1 MAKYINLNTA
11 TDKELEAY
19 LLDDWDI
26 ESLSFIAKFH
36 YDEVK
41 KIGIIDNVYSSN
53 GKRIL
58 KYPIIKDR
66 PVRFKTSKKLTTSWC
81 HFKCIIAPKKIRD
94 ATYNPF
100 ALSVVTSTLSSIK
113 KPNFISNSYDI
124 NNGIKNTTPVTKQ
137 NDYSLVKD
145 IPIDDKDRTDI
156 GVVRWRLNLRNLRF
170 IAQFKSIGDE
180 YEISDIRRSD
190 FSKLIMHDMEQL
202 PPFKATIGKN
212 IHNGYYE
219 FTWKI
224 SHCNLDTNDYQF
236 TVDEN
241 FPIVAVSPI
250 EIVKKLHN
258 NIMREDPDSALRT
271 VRSIDTL
278 KTQLADSGK
287 EIFIYE
293 LLQNANDYPQKIK
306 DVKQPVDVEF
316 HITDKYLIFMHTG
329 AVFTEKNI
337 AAICNIND
345 KDKTDNT
352 DTIGYKGI
360 GFKTVFVDNNYVY
373 LSTGRFHLRFDWEYS
388 KNRVS
393 TPWQLLPIWT
403 DISEVD
409 PQVLD
414 VFKKAKF
421 PVQFA
426 LRPTNP
432 LTLRQ
437 SDQNFVKLFKEVF
450 ANERVILF
458 IPYINSVKVFF
469 HDSFNENIIREKCN
483 DKWVVNTYKAPI
495 EEEIRKKINTEIDN
509 QKENGTLKIPTKYYN
524 FRETSVSFACAKK
537 GVDLCPIEDAILYC
551 YLPAKKASWG
561 FKFLMNTDMIPNG
574 PRNDIEI
581 DDVNLNI
588 EIAYIAG
595 KKFFEWILE
604 LCREQKYKTDTI
616 YQLIPDFEECKNGVG
631 KNYKE
636 LIDQF
641 EKGFEDRLLNE
652 EFIPIGGGKFK
663 KLSDIILDETGFSS
677 KGAIKDSDFIRIV
690 SADKFLPMGLLRT
703 NKDFNVF
710 LKRYLIKF
718 GFSSNI
724 WNKAN
729 LVQAITSKDMI
740 AWLKI
745 QDNNNAFLKFLLDK
759 KWLADVSTSAIYV
772 CADGN
777 LHSASTIYN
786 DKNIFDKI
794 SYLKCFESLIPHLT
808 TQTVEYFKEDE
819 EWNEQTKGLFTAL
832 KSKSFV
838 MGVLLNAENKGNT
851 IKELKVKSNSQSFYS
866 FLAKYVN
873 LVKDDEQ
880 KTKDEYT
887 INILKELPFFGFIHT
902 NDEDHDVAIDTFNN
916 FVMEYSSEA
925 KSFVERTW
933 VDNNWIT
940 FVSRDYNKEV
950 IDYLKSFFGVK
961 PYSDSLVAC
970 HFIRPHIETKSV
982 VRNGYY
988 VGDEQIHVKSPFCD
1002 QIVTNIQDKKAS
1014 IDFFSFCFAC
1024 KTVFEKSDLYDFPLL
1039 VKDRDDDEVYLHR
1052 TEQLR
1057 YFDVPEFS
1065 IYSNKEWIEK
1075 GWMYKLDN
1083 SYLDIVD
1090 CNDKEQSE
1098 AVHAFYHDI
1107 CGVEYLTDRIFCFL
1121 ISHLYFKEILKITT
1135 IPPFDESQKE
1145 NIDYVNEYEQLRTK
1159 AINAN
1164 VDFIRFVDD
1173 NIDIFKDKETNA
1185 LPSKFETIVINDGHK
1200 NIPLNKN
1207 TYFTNA
1213 DLQNIIKMTWFPPTL
1228 VVNIA
1233 NDKYGSSLLLSAL
1246 GVKDYT
1252 FSGFYEE
1259 FICTHSKTIGNYIN
1273 DFEKNKDFHKFLIE
1287 HITSI
1292 APEKLT
1298 LLSQFPIFV
1307 IGDDSQESGTTDST
1321 LKIPAVVKASL
1332 SGNKILSSTVTELF
1346 EKKLVKASDLD
1357 IIHPDYQPDEKFDS
1371 YWSKFNNVRFESS
1384 HFVKWL
1390 LSNKQT
1396 FSTTVSK
1403 SNENIEFWRWAKT
1416 NIADD
1421 ERLGELNFLPV
1432 IVLPLPSEPSNTD
1445 TANTTQDTF
1454 KALTNTIY
1462 ASNHYMVNEDIE
1474 SFVKLNDPNALF
1486 VSDIYLTDQ
1495 ETPETIAAWIGFWKK
1510 VGVKNDYL
1518 SIIIKTIIPKL
1529 PSIKNEKLPDLFAQY
1544 EVELR
1549 KQDTNLPST
1558 LSSMLVK
1565 TADGI
1570 YRKLSSTVY
1579 INTNTTEPF
1588 SYIAIPNSIS
1598 FVGKEQN
1605 VSALMLQIAT
1615 AANATVVNTLLD
1627 WRKAKLK
1634 RYAELQTTKEKID
1647 QSLSN
1652 TSIVVT
1658 EEEKA
1663 TVKSFDSIHFALL
1676 KDLASIKANKND
1688 SITDLETSI
1697 SSLKLYSN
1705 AGVLTLPKALTVGSV
1720 YNPLCDY
1727 QLCGITEGITY
1738 ISDKYADI
1746 ENINSLI
1753 DGTLRVRS
1761 GFGEKEIPLLEK
1773 YPKFARYFWGTFL
1786 AKNIAGYS
1794 NAQKTILGYFRDRKF
1809 STVACI
1815 PTEKSVMK
1823 PEDLYFGND
1832 VDEFVDRLPNYKEKI
1847 PSVADIVFEEN
1858 GQKVSLFSLLP
1869 FKSDKLTLQDCF
1881 NALVCYNDQ
1890 KRRPKLLSWI
1900 VSQFNKQDA
1909 KHIAIRDDYR
1919 NNPNAKWI
1927 SGDNDTKRIE
1937 ELYALDEPNGK
1948 LSFYFGSHSKVF
1960 NTNYFPKGEEYLK
1973 ACECLGIGVIH
1984 DNTADMETVHVKS
1997 IEPDMTEDS
2006 LKQYLQMAVLIL
2018 AGIESAPDW
2027 EPAYNA
2033 YFEEISKM
2041 KFVCCESIILRYK
2054 NDNSI
2059 STDSKRFYHQSGT
2072 DTFMYVDSYKDPRL
2086 FTDFVGELMLCLKIK
2101 ADKDIILNL
2110 LYDKK
2115 SALAEIEKRNQLKSD
2130 EKFMQ
2135 FMEVYDRGISS
2146 RFKGRKADET
2156 PIESKIEHK
2165 KIEVTDQAS
2174 EVPVEEKE
2182 TPLDENINISHEQSS
2197 ETVLTKEKS
2206 QKEKVSANEKAT
2218 DGKQQETGSKQKE
2231 TEPSQPNEQTT
2242 KSKPSYERL
2251 DPNKY
2256 KRREMKVGTQNPQT
2270 MGINRIIGDDEKHQ
2284 LSEILGRA
2292 MEVDTIMN
2300 ENYIVRLRFY
2310 NEVVKKYGGAK
2321 MDIKEFVLN
2330 KHRELE
2336 SIGNKFIHRC
2346 SARGGT
2352 LYISP
2357 EIWNLLAQDECV
2369 VCMYYGKYA
2378 DDFIFI
2384 ESQKELMQMIDQDA
2398 IVIQVTG
2405 NDKKDIVNKVYDDD
2419 VLSVLKTNGNIYTLI
2434 RTIKEDNSQ
2443 LVYTSPD
2450 DIPINSYS
2458 DEDVDPDMF

>member
-1 MAKYINLNTA
+1 MAKYIDLNTA
-11 TDKELEAY
+11 TDEELVEY
-19 LLDDWDI
+19 LLDYWHIDK
-26 ESLSFIAKFH
+26 LSFVSEFN
-36 YDEVK
+36 YDDVRQIGTIENIYSYNGR
-41 KIGIIDNVYSSN
+41 KIT
-53 GKRIL
+53 
-58 KYPIIKDR
+58 KYPIVKFR
-66 PVRFKTSKKLTTSWC
+66 PEFKVNKKLTSPWC
-81 HFKCIIAPKKIRD
+81 KFDCALATKEERD
-94 ATYNPF
+94 NLNNPF
-100 ALSVVTSTLSSIK
+100 ALSISGLKPIRKPEFLYSSKEK
-113 KPNFISNSYDI
+113 KTQTEHSHGRPSIFNYSNIPD
-124 NNGIKNTTPVTKQ
+124 
-137 NDYSLVKD
+137 L
-145 IPIDDKDRTDI
+145 PIDDKDKSEMGI
-156 GVVRWRLNLRNLRF
+156 VRWRLNLRNQRF
-170 IAQFKSIGDE
+170 IAQFKASNNE
-180 YEISDIRRSD
+180 YEISDVRRSD
-190 FSKLIMHDMEQL
+190 FSKLIMHNNEQI
-202 PPFKATIGKN
+202 PSFRAKINKK
-212 IHNGYYE
+212 IRDGYYE
-219 FTWKI
+219 FTWKLL
-224 SHCNLDTNDYQF
+224 HCDLEINEYVF
-236 TVDEN
+236 TVDES
-241 FPIVAVSPI
+241 FPVVGVSPK
-250 EIVKKLHN
+250 EIVDKLHK
-258 NIMREDPDSALRT
+258 NIMGEGAPSAQRT

-278 KTQLADSGK
+278 KTQLIASGK

-293 LLQNANDYPQKIK
+293 LLQNANDYPQII
-306 DVKQPVDVEF
+306 DSIKQPVDVEF

-329 AVFTEKNI
+329 AVFSERNI
-337 AAICNIND
+337 AAICDIND

-409 PQVLD
+409 DEVLEI
-414 VFKKAKF
+414 FKKTYIRF

-426 LRPTNP
+426 LRPTNET
-432 LTLRQ
+432 TLRQ
-437 SDQNFVKLFKEVF
+437 SEQNFVRLFKDVF

-469 HDSFNENIIREKCN
+469 HDDVNKDIVKEKNN
-483 DKWVVNTYKAPI
+483 DQWVVNTYKDKI
-495 EEEIRKKINTEIDN
+495 KEETRKAINKEIDD

-524 FRETSVSFACAKK
+524 FKETSVSFACARN
-537 GVDLCPIEDAILYC
+537 GVELCPVEDALLYC

-561 FKFLMNTDMIPNG
+561 LKFLMNTDMIPTG
-574 PRNDIEI
+574 PRDDIAM
-581 DDVNLNI
+581 DLDVNK
-588 EIAYIAG
+588 EIAKIAG
-595 KKFFEWILE
+595 EKFFEWILE
-604 LCREQKYKTDTI
+604 LCREQKYKIDTI
-616 YQLIPDFEECKNGVG
+616 YQLIPNFDDCKNGVG
-631 KNYKE
+631 KNYKD
-636 LIDQF
+636 LIEQF

-652 EFIPIGGGKFK
+652 EFIPIGGGMFK
-663 KLSDIILDETGFSS
+663 KISDIILDETGFSS
-677 KGAIKDSDFIRIV
+677 KGAIKDSDFIRIA
-690 SADKFLPMGLLRT
+690 SADKFLPMGLLRS

-724 WNKAN
+724 WSKAN
-729 LVQAITSKDMI
+729 LVQAITLKDMVD
-740 AWLKI
+740 WLKI
-745 QDNNNAFLKFLLDK
+745 QENNNAFLKFLLDK
-759 KWLADVSTSAIYV
+759 KWLADVSTSAIFV

-777 LHSASTIYN
+777 LHPASTIYN
-786 DKNIFDKI
+786 DQNIFDKI
-794 SYLKCFESLIPHLT
+794 NYLKCFESLIPHLT
-808 TQTVEYFKEDE
+808 TQTVEYFKDDE
-819 EWNEQTKGLFTAL
+819 EWKEQTKGLFTAL

-838 MGVLLNAENKGNT
+838 TGVLLNAENKENT
-851 IKELKVKSNSQSFYS
+851 IKELKVKSNSLSFYS

-880 KTKDEYT
+880 KTKDEST
-887 INILKELPFFGFIHT
+887 INILKELPFFGFIHSNGDD
-902 NDEDHDVAIDTFNN
+902 NDVVIDTFNK
-916 FVMEYSSEA
+916 FILLYSPEA
-925 KSFVERTW
+925 KAFVERIW
-933 VDNNWIT
+933 VNNSWIT
-940 FVSRDYNKEV
+940 FVSKDYNKEV
-950 IDYLKSFFGVK
+950 IDYLKNFFGVK
-961 PYSDSLVAC
+961 SYSDSLVVC
-970 HFIRPHIETKSV
+970 HFIRPYISTKSV
-982 VRNGYY
+982 VRNGYL
-988 VGDEQIHVKSPFCD
+988 VDEKSHVKSPFCD
-1002 QIVTNIQDKKAS
+1002 QIIANIQNKEAS

-1024 KTVFEKSDLYDFPLL
+1024 KTVFEKRDLYEYPLL
-1039 VKDRDDDEVYLHR
+1039 VKDRDDEEIYLHR
-1052 TEQLR
+1052 TEQRR

-1083 SYLDIVD
+1083 CYLDIVD
-1090 CNDKEQSE
+1090 CNDKEQFE
-1098 AVHAFYHDI
+1098 AVHAFYQDI
-1107 CGVEYLTDRIFCFL
+1107 CGVVCLTARSFCFL
-1121 ISHLYFKEILKITT
+1121 ISSVYFKEILKITT

-1145 NIDYVNEYEQLRTK
+1145 DIEYINEYEQLRTK

-1185 LPSKFETIVINDGHK
+1185 LPLKFESIVINDGLK

-1207 TYFTNA
+1207 TYFTNTE
-1213 DLQNIIKMTWFPPTL
+1213 LQNIIKMNWFPPTL

-1233 NDKYGSSLLLSAL
+1233 NDKYGSSSLLTAL

-1252 FSGFYEE
+1252 FSDFYEE
-1259 FICTHSKTIGNYIN
+1259 FICTCAKTISSYIN
-1273 DFEKNKDFHKFLIE
+1273 DFERNKDFHKFMME
-1287 HITSI
+1287 HVTSI
-1292 APEKLT
+1292 TPEKLT
-1298 LLSQFPIFV
+1298 LLSQFPIYV
-1307 IGDDSQESGTTDST
+1307 IGDDSQESGTTGST
-1321 LKIPAVVKASL
+1321 LNIPAVVKASM
-1332 SGNKILSSTVTELF
+1332 SGHKILSSTVTELF

-1357 IIHPDYQPDEKFDS
+1357 IIHPDYRPDENFDS
-1371 YWSKFNNVRFESS
+1371 YWSKFDNVRFESS
-1384 HFVKWL
+1384 HFVEWL
-1390 LSNKQT
+1390 FSHKQT
-1396 FSTTVSK
+1396 FSTTI
-1403 SNENIEFWRWAKT
+1403 SNTDENIEFWRWAKA
-1416 NIADD
+1416 NIADN

-1432 IVLPLPSEPSNTD
+1432 IVLPLPSESSNTD

-1462 ASNHYMVNEDIE
+1462 ASNHYMANEDIE
-1474 SFVKLNDPNALF
+1474 SFVKLNDKNALF
-1486 VSDIYLTDQ
+1486 VSDKYLTNQ
-1495 ETPETIAAWIGFWKK
+1495 ESPESITAWMEFWKK

-1529 PSIKNEKLPDLFAQY
+1529 SSIKNEKLPDLFAQY
-1544 EVELR
+1544 ETELR
-1549 KQDTNLPST
+1549 KQYTNLPST

-1579 INTNTTEPF
+1579 INTNTSEPF

-1598 FVGKEQN
+1598 FVGKEHN
-1605 VSALMLQIAT
+1605 VSTLMLQIAT
-1615 AANATVVNTLLD
+1615 AANATVVNTPLD

-1634 RYAELQTTKEKID
+1634 RYSELQTIKEKVD
-1647 QSLSN
+1647 NSLSN
-1652 TSIVVT
+1652 ANIVVT
-1658 EEEKA
+1658 DEEKDS
-1663 TVKSFDSIHFALL
+1663 VISFDPIHFALL

-1746 ENINSLI
+1746 DNINSLI

-1773 YPKFARYFWGTFL
+1773 YPKFARYFWETFL

-1794 NAQKTILGYFRDRKF
+1794 NAQKTILGYFRDRMF

-1815 PTEKSVMK
+1815 PTEKSVKK
-1823 PEDLYFGND
+1823 PEELYYGND

-1847 PSVADIVFEEN
+1847 PAVADIVFEEN

-1881 NALVCYNDQ
+1881 DALVCYNDQ

-1900 VSQFNKQDA
+1900 VAQFNKEDS
-1909 KHIAIRDDYR
+1909 KHIAIRGAYR
-1919 NNPNAKWI
+1919 DNSEAKWI
-1927 SGDNDTKRIE
+1927 SGDNETKRID

-1948 LSFYFGSHSKVF
+1948 LSFYFGSHPKVF

-1973 ACECLGIGVIH
+1973 ACECLAIRVIH

-1997 IEPDMTEDS
+1997 NTPDMSEES

-2018 AGIESAPDW
+2018 AGIESAPNW

-2033 YFEEISKM
+2033 YLEEISKM

-2059 STDSKRFYHQSGT
+2059 STDTKRFYHQSGT
-2072 DTFMYVDSYKDPRL
+2072 DTFMYVDNYKDPRL

-2101 ADKDIILNL
+2101 ADKDIVLNL

-2135 FMEVYDRGISS
+2135 FMEAYDSGISS
-2146 RFKGRKADET
+2146 RLKGKKADET
-2156 PIESKIEHK
+2156 PIEVKTERKS
-2165 KIEVTDQAS
+2165 IEVKDQVS
-2174 EVPVEEKE
+2174 E
-2182 TPLDENINISHEQSS
+2182 TPIENEYAPHDENTNNSHEQPS
-2197 ETVLTKEKS
+2197 ETESTNEKS
-2206 QKEKVSANEKAT
+2206 QKENVSANEKASTESQLDT
-2218 DGKQQETGSKQKE
+2218 DAKTETTSKSNQQS
-2231 TEPSQPNEQTT
+2231 T

-2256 KRREMKVGTQNPQT
+2256 KRREMKVGTQNPKT
-2270 MGINRIIGDDEKHQ
+2270 MGINRIISDEEKRQ

-2321 MDIKEFVLN
+2321 MDIQEFVQN
-2330 KHRELE
+2330 KHSVLE
-2336 SIGNKFIHRC
+2336 SGSKFIHRC

-2357 EIWNLLAQDECV
+2357 SIWNLLAKDECV

-2384 ESQKELMQMIDQDA
+2384 ESQEELMQMIDQDA

-2405 NDKKDIVNKVYDDD
+2405 NDKKNIVNKVYEDDI
-2419 VLSVLKTNGNIYTLI
+2419 LSELNTNGNVYTLI
-2434 RTIKEDNSQ
+2434 RTVKEDNSQ

>member
-1 MAKYINLNTA
+1 MHNNEQIPSFRAIIN
-11 TDKELEAY
+11 
-19 LLDDWDI
+19 
-26 ESLSFIAKFH
+26 
-36 YDEVK
+36 
-41 KIGIIDNVYSSN
+41 
-53 GKRIL
+53 
-58 KYPIIKDR
+58 
-66 PVRFKTSKKLTTSWC
+66 
-81 HFKCIIAPKKIRD
+81 KKIRD
-94 ATYNPF
+94 
-100 ALSVVTSTLSSIK
+100 
-113 KPNFISNSYDI
+113 
-124 NNGIKNTTPVTKQ
+124 
-137 NDYSLVKD
+137 
-145 IPIDDKDRTDI
+145 
-156 GVVRWRLNLRNLRF
+156 
-170 IAQFKSIGDE
+170 
-180 YEISDIRRSD
+180 
-190 FSKLIMHDMEQL
+190 
-202 PPFKATIGKN
+202 
-212 IHNGYYE
+212 GYYE
-219 FTWKI
+219 FTWKLL
-224 SHCNLDTNDYQF
+224 HCDLEINEYVF
-236 TVDEN
+236 TVDES
-241 FPIVAVSPI
+241 FPVVGVSPK
-250 EIVKKLHN
+250 EIVDKLHK
-258 NIMREDPDSALRT
+258 NIMGEGAPSAQRT

-278 KTQLADSGK
+278 KTQLTASGK

-293 LLQNANDYPQKIK
+293 LLQNANDYPQKING
-306 DVKQPVDVEF
+306 VKQPVDVEF

-329 AVFTEKNI
+329 AVFSERNI
-337 AAICNIND
+337 AAICDIND

-409 PQVLD
+409 DEVLEI
-414 VFKKAKF
+414 FKKTYKRF

-426 LRPTNP
+426 LRPTNET
-432 LTLRQ
+432 TLRQ
-437 SDQNFVKLFKEVF
+437 SEQNFVRLFKDVF

-469 HDSFNENIIREKCN
+469 HDDVNKDIVKEKNN
-483 DKWVVNTYKAPI
+483 DQWVVNTYKDKI
-495 EEEIRKKINTEIDN
+495 KEETRKAINKEIDD

-524 FRETSVSFACAKK
+524 FKETSVSFACARN
-537 GVDLCPIEDAILYC
+537 GVELCPVEDALLYC

-561 FKFLMNTDMIPNG
+561 LKFLMNTDMIPTG
-574 PRNDIEI
+574 PRDDIAM
-581 DDVNLNI
+581 DLDVNK
-588 EIAYIAG
+588 EIAKIAG
-595 KKFFEWILE
+595 EKFFEWILE
-604 LCREQKYKTDTI
+604 LCRQQKYKIDTI
-616 YQLIPDFEECKNGVG
+616 YQLIPNFDDCKNGVG
-631 KNYKE
+631 NNYKG
-636 LIDQF
+636 LIEQF

-652 EFIPIGGGKFK
+652 EFIPIGGGMFK
-663 KLSDIILDETGFSS
+663 KISDIILDETGFSS
-677 KGAIKDSDFIRIV
+677 KGAIKDSDFIRIA
-690 SADKFLPMGLLRT
+690 SADKFLPMGLLRS

-724 WNKAN
+724 WSKAN
-729 LVQAITSKDMI
+729 LVQAITLKDMVD
-740 AWLKI
+740 WLKI
-745 QDNNNAFLKFLLDK
+745 QENNNAFLKFLLDK
-759 KWLADVSTSAIYV
+759 KWLADVSTSAIFV

-777 LHSASTIYN
+777 LHPASTIYN
-786 DKNIFDKI
+786 DQNIFDKI
-794 SYLKCFESLIPHLT
+794 NYLKCFESLIPHLT
-808 TQTVEYFKEDE
+808 TQTVEYFKDDE
-819 EWNEQTKGLFTAL
+819 EWKEQTKGLFTAL

-838 MGVLLNAENKGNT
+838 TGVLLNAENKENT
-851 IKELKVKSNSQSFYS
+851 IKELKVKSNSLSFYS

-880 KTKDEYT
+880 KTKDDST
-887 INILKELPFFGFIHT
+887 INILKELPFFGFIHSNGDD
-902 NDEDHDVAIDTFNN
+902 NDVVIDTFNK
-916 FVMEYSSEA
+916 FILLYSPEA
-925 KSFVERTW
+925 KAFVERIW
-933 VDNNWIT
+933 VNNSWIT
-940 FVSRDYNKEV
+940 FVSKDYNKEV
-950 IDYLKSFFGVK
+950 IDYLKNFFGVK
-961 PYSDSLVAC
+961 SYSDSLVVC
-970 HFIRPHIETKSV
+970 HFIRPYISTKSV
-982 VRNGYY
+982 VRNGYL
-988 VGDEQIHVKSPFCD
+988 VDEKSHVKSPFCD
-1002 QIVTNIQDKKAS
+1002 QIIANIQNKEAS

-1024 KTVFEKSDLYDFPLL
+1024 KTVFEKRDLYEYPLL
-1039 VKDRDDDEVYLHR
+1039 VKDRDDEEIYLHR
-1052 TEQLR
+1052 TEQRR

-1083 SYLDIVD
+1083 CYFDIVD
-1090 CNDKEQSE
+1090 CNDKEQFE
-1098 AVHAFYHDI
+1098 AVHAFYQDI
-1107 CGVEYLTDRIFCFL
+1107 CGVVCLTARSFCFL
-1121 ISHLYFKEILKITT
+1121 ISSVYFKEILKITT
-1135 IPPFDESQKE
+1135 IPTFDESQKE
-1145 NIDYVNEYEQLRTK
+1145 DIEYINEYEQLRTK

-1185 LPSKFETIVINDGHK
+1185 LPLKFESIVINDGLK

-1207 TYFTNA
+1207 TYFTNTE
-1213 DLQNIIKMTWFPPTL
+1213 LQNIIKMNWFPPTL

-1233 NDKYGSSLLLSAL
+1233 NDKYGSSSLLTAL

-1252 FSGFYEE
+1252 FSDFYEE
-1259 FICTHSKTIGNYIN
+1259 FICTCAKTISSYIN
-1273 DFEKNKDFHKFLIE
+1273 DFERNKDFHKFMME
-1287 HITSI
+1287 HVTSI
-1292 APEKLT
+1292 TPEKLT
-1298 LLSQFPIFV
+1298 LLSQFPIYV
-1307 IGDDSQESGTTDST
+1307 IGDDSQESGTTGST
-1321 LKIPAVVKASL
+1321 LNIPAVVKASM
-1332 SGNKILSSTVTELF
+1332 SGHKILSSTVTELF
-1346 EKKLVKASDLD
+1346 KKKLVKASDLD
-1357 IIHPDYQPDEKFDS
+1357 IIHPDYRPDENFDS
-1371 YWSKFNNVRFESS
+1371 YWSKFDNVRFESS
-1384 HFVKWL
+1384 HFVEWL
-1390 LSNKQT
+1390 FSHKQT
-1396 FSTTVSK
+1396 FSTTISK
-1403 SNENIEFWRWAKT
+1403 TDENIEFWRWAKA
-1416 NIADD
+1416 NIADN

-1432 IVLPLPSEPSNTD
+1432 IVLPLPSESSNTD

-1462 ASNHYMVNEDIE
+1462 ASNHYMANEDIE
-1474 SFVKLNDPNALF
+1474 SFVKLNDKNALF
-1486 VSDIYLTDQ
+1486 VSDKYLTNQ
-1495 ETPETIAAWIGFWKK
+1495 ESPESITAWMEFWKK

-1518 SIIIKTIIPKL
+1518 SIIIKTIIPNL
-1529 PSIKNEKLPDLFAQY
+1529 SSIKNEKLPDLFAQY
-1544 EVELR
+1544 ETELR
-1549 KQDTNLPST
+1549 KQYTNLPST

-1579 INTNTTEPF
+1579 INTNTSEPF

-1598 FVGKEQN
+1598 FVGKEHN
-1605 VSALMLQIAT
+1605 VSALMLQIAA
-1615 AANATVVNTLLD
+1615 AANATVVNTPLD

-1634 RYAELQTTKEKID
+1634 RYSELQTIKEKVD
-1647 QSLSN
+1647 NSLSN
-1652 TSIVVT
+1652 ANIVVT
-1658 EEEKA
+1658 DEEKDS
-1663 TVKSFDSIHFALL
+1663 VISFDSIHFALL

-1738 ISDKYADI
+1738 ISDKYSDI
-1746 ENINSLI
+1746 DNINSLI

-1773 YPKFARYFWGTFL
+1773 YPKFARYFWETFL
-1786 AKNIAGYS
+1786 ANNIAGYS
-1794 NAQKTILGYFRDRKF
+1794 NAQKTILGYFRDRMF

-1815 PTEKSVMK
+1815 PTEKSVKK
-1823 PEDLYFGND
+1823 PEELYYGND

-1847 PSVADIVFEEN
+1847 PAVADIVFEEN

-1881 NALVCYNDQ
+1881 DALVCYNDQ

-1900 VSQFNKQDA
+1900 VAQFNKEDS
-1909 KHIAIRDDYR
+1909 KHIAIRGAYR
-1919 NNPNAKWI
+1919 DNSEAKWI
-1927 SGDNDTKRIE
+1927 SGDNETKRID

-1948 LSFYFGSHSKVF
+1948 LSFYFGSHPKVF
-1960 NTNYFPKGEEYLK
+1960 NTNYFPKGEDYLK
-1973 ACECLGIGVIH
+1973 ACECLAIRVIH

-1997 IEPDMTEDS
+1997 NTPDMSEES

-2018 AGIESAPDW
+2018 AGIESAPSW

-2033 YFEEISKM
+2033 YLEEISKM

-2059 STDSKRFYHQSGT
+2059 STDTKRFYHQSGT
-2072 DTFMYVDSYKDPRL
+2072 DTFMYVDNYKDPRL

-2101 ADKDIILNL
+2101 ADKDIVLNL

-2135 FMEVYDRGISS
+2135 FMEAYDSGISS
-2146 RFKGRKADET
+2146 RLKGKKADET
-2156 PIESKIEHK
+2156 PIEVKTERKS
-2165 KIEVTDQAS
+2165 IEVKDQVS
-2174 EVPVEEKE
+2174 E
-2182 TPLDENINISHEQSS
+2182 TPIENEYAPHDENTNNSHEQPS
-2197 ETVLTKEKS
+2197 ETESTNEKS
-2206 QKEKVSANEKAT
+2206 QKENVSANENASTECQLDT
-2218 DGKQQETGSKQKE
+2218 DAKTETTSKSNQQS
-2231 TEPSQPNEQTT
+2231 T

-2256 KRREMKVGTQNPQT
+2256 KRREMKVGTQNPKT
-2270 MGINRIIGDDEKHQ
+2270 MGINRIISDEEKRQ

-2321 MDIKEFVLN
+2321 MDIQEFVQN
-2330 KHRELE
+2330 KHSVLE
-2336 SIGNKFIHRC
+2336 SGSKFIHRC

-2357 EIWNLLAQDECV
+2357 SIWNLLAKDECV

-2384 ESQKELMQMIDQDA
+2384 ESQEELMQMIDQDA

-2405 NDKKDIVNKVYDDD
+2405 NDKKNIVNKVYEDDI
-2419 VLSVLKTNGNIYTLI
+2419 LSELNTNGNVYTLI
-2434 RTIKEDNSQ
+2434 RTVKEDNSQ

>member
-1 MAKYINLNTA
+1 MARHIDLEVA
-11 TDKELEAY
+11 TNKEREAF
-19 LLDDWDI
+19 LLDYWHID
-26 ESLSFIAKFH
+26 SLSFVAEYH

-41 KIGIIDNVYSSN
+41 QMGIIDNVYSKN
-53 GKRIL
+53 GKRVL
-58 KYPIIKDR
+58 KYPIINNR
-66 PVRFKTSKKLTTSWC
+66 PVRFKFPQKFSSSWC
-81 HFKCIIAPKKIRD
+81 SFNCVIAPKKIRE
-94 ATYNPF
+94 ATHNPF
-100 ALSVVTSTLSSIK
+100 ALSVVALSPIN
-113 KPNFISNSYDI
+113 KPDFIELNAE
-124 NNGIKNTTPVTKQ
+124 NNNRHTKNQTRVPKT
-137 NDYSLVKD
+137 NDYSNEVDLPINNKD
-145 IPIDDKDRTDI
+145 KTELGTI
-156 GVVRWRLNLRNLRF
+156 RWRLNLRNLRF
-170 IAQFKSIGDE
+170 IAQFKACGDE
-180 YEISDIRRSD
+180 YEISDVRRSD
-190 FSKLIMHDMEQL
+190 FSKLIMHNMEQL
-202 PPFKATIGKN
+202 PPFKATIGKK
-212 IHNGYYE
+212 IRDGYYE

-224 SHCNLDTNDYQF
+224 LHCDLATNEYLF

-241 FPIVAVSPI
+241 FPIVGVSPI
-250 EIVKKLHN
+250 EIVEKLHE
-258 NIMREDPDSALRT
+258 NIMGEGAPSAQRT

-278 KTQLADSGK
+278 KTQLIASGK

-293 LLQNANDYPQKIK
+293 LLQNANDYPQII
-306 DVKQPVDVEF
+306 DSIKQPVDVEF

-329 AVFTEKNI
+329 AVFSERNI
-337 AAICNIND
+337 AAICDIND

-409 PQVLD
+409 DEVLEI
-414 VFKKAKF
+414 FKKTYKRF

-426 LRPTNP
+426 LRPTNET
-432 LTLRQ
+432 TLRQ
-437 SDQNFVKLFKEVF
+437 SEQNFVRLFKDVF

-469 HDSFNENIIREKCN
+469 HDDVNKDIVKEKNN
-483 DKWVVNTYKAPI
+483 DQWVVNTYKDKI
-495 EEEIRKKINTEIDN
+495 KEETRKAINKEIDD

-524 FRETSVSFACAKK
+524 FKETSVSFACARN
-537 GVDLCPIEDAILYC
+537 GVELCPVEDALLYC

-561 FKFLMNTDMIPNG
+561 LKFLMNTDMIPTG
-574 PRNDIEI
+574 PRDDIAM
-581 DDVNLNI
+581 DLDVNK
-588 EIAYIAG
+588 EIAKIAG
-595 KKFFEWILE
+595 EKFFEWILE
-604 LCREQKYKTDTI
+604 LCREQKYKIDTI
-616 YQLIPDFEECKNGVG
+616 YQLIPNFDDCKNGVG
-631 KNYKE
+631 KNYKD
-636 LIDQF
+636 LIEQF

-652 EFIPIGGGKFK
+652 EFIPIGGGMFK
-663 KLSDIILDETGFSS
+663 KISDIILDETGFSS
-677 KGAIKDSDFIRIV
+677 KGAIKDSDYIRIA
-690 SADKFLPMGLLRT
+690 SADKFLPIGLLRS

-724 WNKAN
+724 WSKAN
-729 LVQAITSKDMI
+729 LVQAITLKDMVD
-740 AWLKI
+740 WLKI
-745 QDNNNAFLKFLLDK
+745 QENNNAFLKFLLDK
-759 KWLADVSTSAIYV
+759 KWLADVSTSAIFV

-777 LHSASTIYN
+777 LHPASTIYN

-794 SYLKCFESLIPHLT
+794 NYLKCFESLIPHLT
-808 TQTVEYFKEDE
+808 TQTVEYFKDDE

-838 MGVLLNAENKGNT
+838 TGVLLNAENKENT
-851 IKELKVKSNSQSFYS
+851 IKELKVKSNSLSFYS

-880 KTKDEYT
+880 KTKDEST
-887 INILKELPFFGFIHT
+887 INILKELPFFGFIHSNGDD
-902 NDEDHDVAIDTFNN
+902 NDVVIDTFNK
-916 FVMEYSSEA
+916 FILLYSPEA
-925 KSFVERTW
+925 KAFVERIW
-933 VDNNWIT
+933 VNNSWIT
-940 FVSRDYNKEV
+940 FVSKDYNKEV
-950 IDYLKSFFGVK
+950 IDYLKNFFGVK
-961 PYSDSLVAC
+961 SYSDSLVVC
-970 HFIRPHIETKSV
+970 HFIRPYISTKSV
-982 VRNGYY
+982 VRNGYL
-988 VGDEQIHVKSPFCD
+988 VDEQSHVKSPFCD
-1002 QIVTNIQDKKAS
+1002 LIIANIQNKEAS

-1024 KTVFEKSDLYDFPLL
+1024 KTVFEKRDLYEYPLL
-1039 VKDRDDDEVYLHR
+1039 VKDRDDEEIYLHR
-1052 TEQLR
+1052 TEQRR

-1083 SYLDIVD
+1083 CYLDIVD
-1090 CNDKEQSE
+1090 CNDKEQFE
-1098 AVHAFYHDI
+1098 AVHAFYQDI
-1107 CGVEYLTDRIFCFL
+1107 CGVVCLTARSFCFL
-1121 ISHLYFKEILKITT
+1121 ISSVYFKEILKITT
-1135 IPPFDESQKE
+1135 IPSFDESQKE
-1145 NIDYVNEYEQLRTK
+1145 DIEYINEYEQLRTK

-1185 LPSKFETIVINDGHK
+1185 LPLKFESIVINDGLK

-1207 TYFTNA
+1207 TYFTNTE
-1213 DLQNIIKMTWFPPTL
+1213 LHNIIKMTWFPPTL

-1233 NDKYGSSLLLSAL
+1233 NDKYGSSSLLTAL

-1252 FSGFYEE
+1252 FSDFYEE
-1259 FICTHSKTIGNYIN
+1259 FICTCAKTISSYIN
-1273 DFEKNKDFHKFLIE
+1273 DFERNKDFHKFMME
-1287 HITSI
+1287 HVTSI
-1292 APEKLT
+1292 TPEKLT
-1298 LLSQFPIFV
+1298 LLSQFPIYV
-1307 IGDDSQESGTTDST
+1307 IGDDSQESGTTGST
-1321 LKIPAVVKASL
+1321 LNIPAVVKASL
-1332 SGNKILSSTVTELF
+1332 SGHKILSSTVTELF

-1357 IIHPDYQPDEKFDS
+1357 IIHPDYRPDENFDS
-1371 YWSKFNNVRFESS
+1371 YWSKFDNVRFESS
-1384 HFVKWL
+1384 HFVEWL
-1390 LSNKQT
+1390 FSHKQT

-1403 SNENIEFWRWAKT
+1403 TNENIEFWRWAKA
-1416 NIADD
+1416 NIADN

-1432 IVLPLPSEPSNTD
+1432 IVLPLPSESSNTN

-1462 ASNHYMVNEDIE
+1462 ASNHYMANEDIE
-1474 SFVKLNDPNALF
+1474 SFVKLNDKNALF
-1486 VSDIYLTDQ
+1486 VSDKYLINQ
-1495 ETPETIAAWIGFWKK
+1495 ETPESITAWMDFWKK

-1518 SIIIKTIIPKL
+1518 SIITNTIIRNL
-1529 PSIKNEKLPDLFAQY
+1529 SSIKNENLPILFAQY
-1544 EVELR
+1544 EAELR
-1549 KQDTNLPST
+1549 KQYTNLPST

-1570 YRKLSSTVY
+1570 YRKMSSTVY
-1579 INTNTTEPF
+1579 INTNTSEPF
-1588 SYIAIPNSIS
+1588 PYIAIPNSIS
-1598 FVGKEQN
+1598 FVGKEHN

-1615 AANATVVNTLLD
+1615 AANATVVNTPLD

-1634 RYAELQTTKEKID
+1634 RYSELQTIKEKID
-1647 QSLSN
+1647 NSLSN
-1652 TSIVVT
+1652 ANIVVT
-1658 EEEKA
+1658 DEEKNS
-1663 TVKSFDSIHFALL
+1663 VISFDSIHFALL

-1746 ENINSLI
+1746 DNINSLI

-1773 YPKFARYFWGTFL
+1773 YPKFARYFWETFL

-1794 NAQKTILGYFRDRKF
+1794 NAQKTILGYFRDRMF

-1815 PTEKSVMK
+1815 PTEKSVKK
-1823 PEDLYFGND
+1823 PEELYYGND

-1847 PSVADIVFEEN
+1847 PAVADIVFEEN

-1881 NALVCYNDQ
+1881 DALVCYNDQ

-1900 VSQFNKQDA
+1900 VAQFNKEDS
-1909 KHIAIRDDYR
+1909 KHIAIRGAYR
-1919 NNPNAKWI
+1919 DNSEAKWI
-1927 SGDNDTKRIE
+1927 SGDNETKRID

-1948 LSFYFGSHSKVF
+1948 LSFYFGSHPKVF

-1973 ACECLGIGVIH
+1973 ACECLAIRVIH

-1997 IEPDMTEDS
+1997 NTPDMTEES

-2018 AGIESAPDW
+2018 AGIESAPNW

-2033 YFEEISKM
+2033 YLEEISKM

-2059 STDSKRFYHQSGT
+2059 STDTKRFYHQSGT
-2072 DTFMYVDSYKDPRL
+2072 DTFMYVDNYKDPRL

-2101 ADKDIILNL
+2101 ADKDIVLNL

-2135 FMEVYDRGISS
+2135 FMEAYDSGISS
-2146 RFKGRKADET
+2146 RLKGKKADET
-2156 PIESKIEHK
+2156 PIEVKTEHK
-2165 KIEVTDQAS
+2165 SIEVKDQVS
-2174 EVPVEEKE
+2174 ETHIENEYAPH
-2182 TPLDENINISHEQSS
+2182 DENTNNSHEQPS
-2197 ETVLTKEKS
+2197 ETESTNEES
-2206 QKEKVSANEKAT
+2206 QKENVSANEKASTESQQDT
-2218 DGKQQETGSKQKE
+2218 DAKTETTLKSNQQS
-2231 TEPSQPNEQTT
+2231 T

-2256 KRREMKVGTQNPQT
+2256 KRREMKVGTQNPKT
-2270 MGINRIIGDDEKHQ
+2270 MGINRIISDEEKRQ

-2321 MDIKEFVLN
+2321 MDIQEFVQN
-2330 KHRELE
+2330 KHSVLE
-2336 SIGNKFIHRC
+2336 SGSKFIHRC

-2357 EIWNLLAQDECV
+2357 SIWNLLAKDGCV

-2384 ESQKELMQMIDQDA
+2384 ESQEELMQMIDQDA

-2405 NDKKDIVNKVYDDD
+2405 NDKKNIVNKVYEDDI
-2419 VLSVLKTNGNIYTLI
+2419 LSELNTNGNVYTLI

>member
-1 MAKYINLNTA
+1 MCNMAKNINLSTA
-11 TDKELEAY
+11 TDKEREAY
-19 LLDDWDI
+19 LLDYWHI
-26 ESLSFIAKFH
+26 ESLTFVAEFH

-41 KIGIIDNVYSSN
+41 QIGIIDNVYSSN
-53 GKRIL
+53 GKRIF

-66 PVRFKTSKKLTTSWC
+66 PVRFKTSKKLTSSWC
-81 HFKCIIAPKKIRD
+81 SFNCVIAPEKIRE

-100 ALSVVTSTLSSIK
+100 ALSIVALLPIR
-113 KPNFISNSYDI
+113 KPNFILTSTDVNANKPRAI
-124 NNGIKNTTPVTKQ
+124 TTIT
-137 NDYSLVKD
+137 NRDDYSLVND
-145 IPIDDKDRTDI
+145 LPIDDKDRTDI
-156 GVVRWRLNLRNLRF
+156 GIVRWRLNLRNLRF

-190 FSKLIMHDMEQL
+190 FSKLIMHNMEQL
-202 PPFKATIGKN
+202 APFSAKLKKSVR
-212 IHNGYYE
+212 NGYYE
-219 FTWKI
+219 FTWKLVN
-224 SHCNLDTNDYQF
+224 CDFEKNEYQF
-236 TVDEN
+236 TVNED
-241 FPIVAVSPI
+241 FPIVEVTPLAVV
-250 EIVKKLHN
+250 EKLHR
-258 NIMREDPDSALRT
+258 NIMGEGAPSAQRT

-278 KTQLADSGK
+278 KTQLTASGK

-293 LLQNANDYPQKIK
+293 LLQNANDYPQKINE
-306 DVKQPVDVEF
+306 VKQPVDVEF

-329 AVFTEKNI
+329 AVFSERNI
-337 AAICNIND
+337 AAICDIND

-409 PQVLD
+409 NDVLD
-414 VFKKAKF
+414 IFKKTYRTF

-426 LRPTNP
+426 LRPTNGT
-432 LTLRQ
+432 TLRQ
-437 SDQNFVKLFKEVF
+437 SDQNFVKLFKDVF

-469 HDSFNENIIREKCN
+469 HDDTNQDIVRKKRN
-483 DKWVVNTYKAPI
+483 DQWVVNTYKDPI
-495 EEEIRKKINTEIDN
+495 KEETRKAINKEIDD

-524 FRETSVSFACAKK
+524 FKETSVSFACARN
-537 GVDLCPIEDAILYC
+537 GVELCPVEDALLYC

-561 FKFLMNTDMIPNG
+561 LKFLMNTDMIPTG
-574 PRNDIEI
+574 PRDDIAM
-581 DDVNLNI
+581 DLDVNR
-588 EIAYIAG
+588 EIAKIAG
-595 KKFFEWILE
+595 KKFFEWIRE
-604 LCREQKYKTDTI
+604 LCSEQKYKIDTI
-616 YQLIPDFEECKNGVG
+616 YQLIPNFDDCKNGVG
-631 KNYKE
+631 KNYKD
-636 LIDQF
+636 LIEQF

-652 EFIPIGGGKFK
+652 EFIPIGGGMFK
-663 KLSDIILDETGFSS
+663 KISEIILDETGFSS
-677 KGAIKDSDFIRIV
+677 KGAIKDSDFIRIA
-690 SADKFLPMGLLRT
+690 SADKFLPMGLLRS

-729 LVQAITSKDMI
+729 LVQAITLEDMVD
-740 AWLKI
+740 WLKI
-745 QDNNNAFLKFLLDK
+745 QENNNAFLKFLLDK

-777 LHSASTIYN
+777 LHPASTIYN

-794 SYLKCFESLIPHLT
+794 NYLKCFESLVPHLT
-808 TQTVEYFKEDE
+808 TQTVEYFKDNE

-838 MGVLLNAENKGNT
+838 TGVLLNAVNKDNT
-851 IKELKVKSNSQSFYS
+851 IKELKVKSNSLSFYS

-880 KTKDEYT
+880 QTKDEST

-902 NDEDHDVAIDTFNN
+902 NDDDHDVAIDSFNK
-916 FVMEYSSEA
+916 FVMVYSSEA
-925 KSFVERTW
+925 KSFIERTW
-933 VDNNWIT
+933 VDNSWII
-940 FVSRDYNKEV
+940 FVSEDYNKEV
-950 IDYLKSFFGVK
+950 IDYLKKFFGVK
-961 PYSDSLVAC
+961 SYSDSLVVC
-970 HFIRPHIETKSV
+970 HFIRPYIATKKV
-982 VRNGYY
+982 LRNGYY
-988 VGDEQIHVKSPFCD
+988 VDEQSHVKSPFCD
-1002 QIVTNIQDKKAS
+1002 QIVTNIQEKEAS
-1014 IDFFSFCFAC
+1014 IDFFTFCFAC
-1024 KTVFEKSDLYDFPLL
+1024 KTVFEKRDLYDYPLL

-1052 TEQLR
+1052 TEQRR

-1065 IYSNKEWIEK
+1065 VYSKKEWIEK

-1083 SYLDIVD
+1083 CYLDIVD
-1090 CNDKEQSE
+1090 CNDKEQFE
-1098 AVHAFYHDI
+1098 AVHAFYQDI
-1107 CGVEYLTDRIFCFL
+1107 CGVVCLTAKSFCFL
-1121 ISHLYFKEILKITT
+1121 ISSVYFKEILKITT
-1135 IPPFDESQKE
+1135 IPSFDESQKE
-1145 NIDYVNEYEQLRTK
+1145 NIEYVNEYKQLRTK
-1159 AINAN
+1159 AIHAN

-1185 LPSKFETIVINDGHK
+1185 LPSKFESIVINDGHK
-1200 NIPLNKN
+1200 NISLNKS
-1207 TYFTNA
+1207 TYFNNA
-1213 DLQNIIKMTWFPPTL
+1213 DLQNIIKRTWFPPTL

-1233 NDKYGSSLLLSAL
+1233 NDKYGSSPLLSAL
-1246 GVKDYT
+1246 GVKEYT

-1259 FICTHSKTIGNYIN
+1259 FICTHPKTIGSHIN
-1273 DFEKNKDFHKFLIE
+1273 DFEKNKDFHKFMIE
-1287 HITSI
+1287 HVTSI

-1298 LLSQFPIFV
+1298 LLSQFPIYV
-1307 IGDDSQESGTTDST
+1307 IGDDSQESGTTGST
-1321 LKIPAVVKASL
+1321 LNIPAVVKASL
-1332 SGNKILSSTVTELF
+1332 SGHKILSSTVTELF
-1346 EKKLVKASDLD
+1346 EKKLVKASELN
-1357 IIHPDYQPDEKFDS
+1357 IIHPDYRPDENFDS
-1371 YWSKFNNVRFESS
+1371 YWSKFDNVRFESS
-1384 HFVKWL
+1384 HFVEWL
-1390 LSNKQT
+1390 FSHKQS
-1396 FSTTVSK
+1396 FSTTISK
-1403 SNENIEFWRWAKT
+1403 TDENIEFWRWAKA
-1416 NIADD
+1416 NIADN

-1432 IVLPLPSEPSNTD
+1432 IVLPLPSEFCNTD
-1445 TANTTQDTF
+1445 AANTIQDTF

-1474 SFVKLNDPNALF
+1474 SFVKLNDTNALF
-1486 VSDIYLTDQ
+1486 VSDKYLTNQD
-1495 ETPETIAAWIGFWKK
+1495 TPESITAWMGFWKK

-1529 PSIKNEKLPDLFAQY
+1529 SSIKNEKLPVLFAQY
-1544 EVELR
+1544 EAELR
-1549 KQDTNLPST
+1549 KQYTNLPLT

-1570 YRKLSSTVY
+1570 YRKLSSMVY

-1605 VSALMLQIAT
+1605 VSTLMHQIAT
-1615 AANATVVNTLLD
+1615 AANATIVNTVLD

-1634 RYAELQTTKEKID
+1634 RYGELQAIKEKIEG
-1647 QSLSN
+1647 SLSN
-1652 TSIVVT
+1652 ANIVVT

-1663 TVKSFDSIHFALL
+1663 SVESFDSIHFALL

-1746 ENINSLI
+1746 DNINSLI

-1773 YPKFARYFWGTFL
+1773 YPKFARYFWKTFL
-1786 AKNIAGYS
+1786 AKNIAGYP
-1794 NAQKTILGYFRDRKF
+1794 NAQKTILGYFRDRMF
-1809 STVACI
+1809 SSVACI
-1815 PTEKSVMK
+1815 PTEKSVKK
-1823 PEDLYFGND
+1823 PEELYYGKD

-1847 PSVADIVFEEN
+1847 PAVANIVFEEN

-1881 NALVCYNDQ
+1881 DALVCYNDQ

-1900 VSQFNKQDA
+1900 VAQFNNEDS
-1909 KHIAIRDDYR
+1909 KHIAIRGVYR
-1919 NNPNAKWI
+1919 NNSEAKWI
-1927 SGDNDTKRIE
+1927 SGDNETKRID

-1948 LSFYFGSHSKVF
+1948 LSFYFGSHPKVF

-1973 ACECLGIGVIH
+1973 ACECLAIRVIH
-1984 DNTADMETVHVKS
+1984 DNTADMETVHIKS
-1997 IEPDMTEDS
+1997 NTPDMTEES

-2033 YFEEISKM
+2033 YLEEISRM

-2072 DTFMYVDSYKDPRL
+2072 DTFMYVDNYKDPRL
-2086 FTDFVGELMLCLKIK
+2086 FTDFVGELMLYLKIK
-2101 ADKDIILNL
+2101 VDKDIVLNL

-2130 EKFMQ
+2130 ERFMQ
-2135 FMEVYDRGISS
+2135 FMEAYDSGISS

-2156 PIESKIEHK
+2156 PIEPKIENK
-2165 KIEVTDQAS
+2165 TIELAKQDS
-2174 EVPVEEKE
+2174 EVPIENEY
-2182 TPLDENINISHEQSS
+2182 TPHDENTNNSHEQPS
-2197 ETVLTKEKS
+2197 ETESTKETS
-2206 QKEKVSANEKAT
+2206 QKENVSANEKAST
-2218 DGKQQETGSKQKE
+2218 ESQQDADRKAETASKSNQQ
-2231 TEPSQPNEQTT
+2231 ST

-2256 KRREMKVGTQNPQT
+2256 KRREMKVGTQNPKT
-2270 MGINRIIGDDEKHQ
+2270 MGINRIISDEEKRQ
-2284 LSEILGRA
+2284 LSDILGRA

-2310 NEVVKKYGGAK
+2310 NEVVKKYGDAK
-2321 MDIKEFVLN
+2321 MDIQEFVQN
-2330 KHRELE
+2330 KHSVLE
-2336 SIGNKFIHRC
+2336 SGNKFIHRC

-2357 EIWNLLAQDECV
+2357 SIWNLLAKDECI

-2384 ESQKELMQMIDQDA
+2384 ESQEELMEMIDQDA

-2405 NDKKDIVNKVYDDD
+2405 NDKKNIVNKVYEDDI
-2419 VLSVLKTNGNIYTLI
+2419 LSELNTNGNVYTLI
-2434 RTIKEDNSQ
+2434 RTVKEDNSQ

-2450 DIPINSYS
+2450 DIPIDSYS

>member
-1 MAKYINLNTA
+1 M
-11 TDKELEAY
+11 
-19 LLDDWDI
+19 
-26 ESLSFIAKFH
+26 
-36 YDEVK
+36 
-41 KIGIIDNVYSSN
+41 
-53 GKRIL
+53 
-58 KYPIIKDR
+58 
-66 PVRFKTSKKLTTSWC
+66 
-81 HFKCIIAPKKIRD
+81 
-94 ATYNPF
+94 
-100 ALSVVTSTLSSIK
+100 
-113 KPNFISNSYDI
+113 
-124 NNGIKNTTPVTKQ
+124 
-137 NDYSLVKD
+137 
-145 IPIDDKDRTDI
+145 PIDDKDKSEMGI
-156 GVVRWRLNLRNLRF
+156 VRWRLNLRNQRF
-170 IAQFKSIGDE
+170 IAQFKASNNE
-180 YEISDIRRSD
+180 YEISDVRRSD
-190 FSKLIMHDMEQL
+190 FSKLIMHNNEQI
-202 PPFKATIGKN
+202 PSFRAIINKKIRD
-212 IHNGYYE
+212 GYYE
-219 FTWKI
+219 FTWKLL
-224 SHCNLDTNDYQF
+224 HCDLEINEYVF
-236 TVDEN
+236 TVDES
-241 FPIVAVSPI
+241 FPVVGVSPK
-250 EIVKKLHN
+250 EIVDKLHK
-258 NIMREDPDSALRT
+258 NIMGEGAPSAQRT

-278 KTQLADSGK
+278 KTQLTASGK

-293 LLQNANDYPQKIK
+293 LLQNANDYPQKING
-306 DVKQPVDVEF
+306 VKQPVDVEF

-329 AVFTEKNI
+329 AVFSERNI
-337 AAICNIND
+337 AAICDIND

-409 PQVLD
+409 DEVLEI
-414 VFKKAKF
+414 FKKTYKRF

-426 LRPTNP
+426 LRPTNET
-432 LTLRQ
+432 TLRQ
-437 SDQNFVKLFKEVF
+437 SEQNFVRLFKDVF

-469 HDSFNENIIREKCN
+469 HDDVNKDIVKEKNN
-483 DKWVVNTYKAPI
+483 DQWVVNTYKDKI
-495 EEEIRKKINTEIDN
+495 KEETRKAINKEIDD

-524 FRETSVSFACAKK
+524 FKETSVSFACARN
-537 GVDLCPIEDAILYC
+537 GVELCPVEDALLYC

-561 FKFLMNTDMIPNG
+561 LKFLMNTDMIPTG
-574 PRNDIEI
+574 PRDDIAM
-581 DDVNLNI
+581 DLDVNK
-588 EIAYIAG
+588 EIAKIAG
-595 KKFFEWILE
+595 EKFFEWILE
-604 LCREQKYKTDTI
+604 LCRQQKYKIDTI
-616 YQLIPDFEECKNGVG
+616 YQLIPNFDDCKNGVG
-631 KNYKE
+631 NNYKG
-636 LIDQF
+636 LIEQF

-652 EFIPIGGGKFK
+652 EFIPIGGGMFK
-663 KLSDIILDETGFSS
+663 KISDIILDETGFSS
-677 KGAIKDSDFIRIV
+677 KGAIKDSDFIRIA
-690 SADKFLPMGLLRT
+690 SADKFLPMGLLRS

-724 WNKAN
+724 WSKAN
-729 LVQAITSKDMI
+729 LVQAITLKDMVD
-740 AWLKI
+740 WLKI
-745 QDNNNAFLKFLLDK
+745 QENNNAFLKFLLDK
-759 KWLADVSTSAIYV
+759 KWLADVSTSAIFV

-777 LHSASTIYN
+777 LHPASTIYN
-786 DKNIFDKI
+786 DQNIFDKI
-794 SYLKCFESLIPHLT
+794 NYLKCFESLIPHLT
-808 TQTVEYFKEDE
+808 TQTVEYFKDDE
-819 EWNEQTKGLFTAL
+819 EWKEQTKGLFTAL

-838 MGVLLNAENKGNT
+838 TGVLLNAENKENT
-851 IKELKVKSNSQSFYS
+851 IKELKVKSNSLSFYS

-880 KTKDEYT
+880 KTKDDST
-887 INILKELPFFGFIHT
+887 INILKELPFFGFIHSNGDD
-902 NDEDHDVAIDTFNN
+902 NDVVIDTFNK
-916 FVMEYSSEA
+916 FILLYSPEA
-925 KSFVERTW
+925 KAFVERIW
-933 VDNNWIT
+933 VNNSWIT
-940 FVSRDYNKEV
+940 FVSKDYNKEV
-950 IDYLKSFFGVK
+950 IDYLKNFFGVK
-961 PYSDSLVAC
+961 SYSDSLVVC
-970 HFIRPHIETKSV
+970 HFIRPYISTKSV
-982 VRNGYY
+982 VRNGYL
-988 VGDEQIHVKSPFCD
+988 VDEKSHVKSPFCD
-1002 QIVTNIQDKKAS
+1002 QIIANIQNKEAS

-1024 KTVFEKSDLYDFPLL
+1024 KTVFEKRDLYEYPLL
-1039 VKDRDDDEVYLHR
+1039 VKDRDDEEIYLHR
-1052 TEQLR
+1052 TEQRR

-1083 SYLDIVD
+1083 CYFDIVD
-1090 CNDKEQSE
+1090 CNDKEQFE
-1098 AVHAFYHDI
+1098 AVHAFYQDI
-1107 CGVEYLTDRIFCFL
+1107 CGVVCLTARSFCFL
-1121 ISHLYFKEILKITT
+1121 ISSVYFKEILKITT
-1135 IPPFDESQKE
+1135 IPTFDESQKE
-1145 NIDYVNEYEQLRTK
+1145 DIEYINEYEQLRTK

-1185 LPSKFETIVINDGHK
+1185 LPLKFESIVINDGLK

-1207 TYFTNA
+1207 TYFTNTE
-1213 DLQNIIKMTWFPPTL
+1213 LQNIIKMNWFPPTL

-1233 NDKYGSSLLLSAL
+1233 NDKYGSSSLLTAL

-1252 FSGFYEE
+1252 FSDFYEE
-1259 FICTHSKTIGNYIN
+1259 FICTCAKTISSYIN
-1273 DFEKNKDFHKFLIE
+1273 DFERNKDFHKFMME
-1287 HITSI
+1287 HVTSI
-1292 APEKLT
+1292 TPEKLT
-1298 LLSQFPIFV
+1298 LLSQFPIYV
-1307 IGDDSQESGTTDST
+1307 IGDDSQESGTTGST
-1321 LKIPAVVKASL
+1321 LNIPAVVKASM
-1332 SGNKILSSTVTELF
+1332 SGHKILSSTVTELF
-1346 EKKLVKASDLD
+1346 KKKLVKASDLD
-1357 IIHPDYQPDEKFDS
+1357 IIHPDYRPDENFDS
-1371 YWSKFNNVRFESS
+1371 YWSKFDNVRFESS
-1384 HFVKWL
+1384 HFVEWL
-1390 LSNKQT
+1390 FSHKQT
-1396 FSTTVSK
+1396 FSTTISK
-1403 SNENIEFWRWAKT
+1403 TDENIEFWRWAKA
-1416 NIADD
+1416 NIADN

-1432 IVLPLPSEPSNTD
+1432 IVLPLPSESSNTD

-1462 ASNHYMVNEDIE
+1462 ASNHYMANEDIE
-1474 SFVKLNDPNALF
+1474 SFVKLNDKNALF
-1486 VSDIYLTDQ
+1486 VSDKYLTNQ
-1495 ETPETIAAWIGFWKK
+1495 ESPESITAWMEFWKK

-1518 SIIIKTIIPKL
+1518 SIIIKTIIPNL
-1529 PSIKNEKLPDLFAQY
+1529 SSIKNEKLPDLFAQY
-1544 EVELR
+1544 ETELR
-1549 KQDTNLPST
+1549 KQYTNLPST

-1579 INTNTTEPF
+1579 INTNTSEPF

-1598 FVGKEQN
+1598 FVGKEHN
-1605 VSALMLQIAT
+1605 VSALMLQIAA
-1615 AANATVVNTLLD
+1615 AANATVVNTPLD

-1634 RYAELQTTKEKID
+1634 RYSELQTIKEKVD
-1647 QSLSN
+1647 NSLSN
-1652 TSIVVT
+1652 ANIVVT
-1658 EEEKA
+1658 DEEKDS
-1663 TVKSFDSIHFALL
+1663 VISFDSIHFALL

-1738 ISDKYADI
+1738 ISDKYSDI
-1746 ENINSLI
+1746 DNINSLI

-1773 YPKFARYFWGTFL
+1773 YPKFARYFWETFL
-1786 AKNIAGYS
+1786 ANNIAGYS
-1794 NAQKTILGYFRDRKF
+1794 NAQKTILGYFRDRMF

-1815 PTEKSVMK
+1815 PTEKSVKK
-1823 PEDLYFGND
+1823 PEELYYGND

-1847 PSVADIVFEEN
+1847 PAVADIVFEEN

-1881 NALVCYNDQ
+1881 DALVCYNDQ

-1900 VSQFNKQDA
+1900 VAQFNKEDS
-1909 KHIAIRDDYR
+1909 KHIAIRGAYR
-1919 NNPNAKWI
+1919 DNSEAKWI
-1927 SGDNDTKRIE
+1927 SGDNETKRID

-1948 LSFYFGSHSKVF
+1948 LSFYFGSHPKVF
-1960 NTNYFPKGEEYLK
+1960 NTNYFPKGEDYLK
-1973 ACECLGIGVIH
+1973 ACECLAIRVIH

-1997 IEPDMTEDS
+1997 NTPDMSEES

-2018 AGIESAPDW
+2018 AGIESAPSW

-2033 YFEEISKM
+2033 YLEEISKM

-2059 STDSKRFYHQSGT
+2059 STDTKRFYHQSGT
-2072 DTFMYVDSYKDPRL
+2072 DTFMYVDNYKDPRL

-2101 ADKDIILNL
+2101 ADKDIVLNL

-2135 FMEVYDRGISS
+2135 FMEAYDSGISS
-2146 RFKGRKADET
+2146 RLKGKKADET
-2156 PIESKIEHK
+2156 PIEVKTERKS
-2165 KIEVTDQAS
+2165 IEVKDQVS
-2174 EVPVEEKE
+2174 E
-2182 TPLDENINISHEQSS
+2182 TPIENEYAPHDENTNNSHEQPS
-2197 ETVLTKEKS
+2197 ETESTNEKS
-2206 QKEKVSANEKAT
+2206 QKENVSANENASTECQLDT
-2218 DGKQQETGSKQKE
+2218 DAKTETTSKSNQQS
-2231 TEPSQPNEQTT
+2231 T

-2256 KRREMKVGTQNPQT
+2256 KRREMKVGTQNPKT
-2270 MGINRIIGDDEKHQ
+2270 MGINRIISDEEKRQ

-2321 MDIKEFVLN
+2321 MDIQEFVQN
-2330 KHRELE
+2330 KHSVLE
-2336 SIGNKFIHRC
+2336 SGSKFIHRC

-2357 EIWNLLAQDECV
+2357 SIWNLLAKDECV

-2384 ESQKELMQMIDQDA
+2384 ESQEELMQMIDQDA

-2405 NDKKDIVNKVYDDD
+2405 NDKKNIVNKVYEDDI
-2419 VLSVLKTNGNIYTLI
+2419 LSELNTNGNVYTLI
-2434 RTIKEDNSQ
+2434 RTVKEDNSQ

>member
-1 MAKYINLNTA
+1 MAKYIDLEVA
-11 TDKELEAY
+11 TNEEREAY
-19 LLDDWDI
+19 LLDYWRID
-26 ESLSFIAKFH
+26 SLSFVAEFH
-36 YDEVK
+36 YDEAK
-41 KIGIIDNVYSSN
+41 QIGVIDNVYSKN
-53 GKRIL
+53 GKKIL
-58 KYPIIKDR
+58 KYPIINNR
-66 PVRFKTSKKLTTSWC
+66 PVRFKIPKKLTCSWC
-81 HFKCIIAPKKIRD
+81 SFNCVIAPEKIRD
-94 ATYNPF
+94 VTHNPF
-100 ALSVVTSTLSSIK
+100 ALSVVALSPIK
-113 KPNFISNSYDI
+113 KPDFIESNI
-124 NNGIKNTTPVTKQ
+124 ENNNTQVKIKASVPKT
-137 NDYSLVKD
+137 NDYSNEVDL
-145 IPIDDKDRTDI
+145 PINDKDKTELGI
-156 GVVRWRLNLRNLRF
+156 IRWRLNLRNLRF
-170 IAQFKSIGDE
+170 IAQFKACGNV

-190 FSKLIMHDMEQL
+190 FSKLIMHNMEQL
-202 PPFKATIGKN
+202 PPFTATISKN
-212 IHNGYYE
+212 IRDGYYE

-224 SHCNLDTNDYQF
+224 LHCNLDTNEYLF
-236 TVDEN
+236 TVDDN
-241 FPIVAVSPI
+241 FPIVGVSPI
-250 EIVKKLHN
+250 EIVEKLHG
-258 NIMREDPDSALRT
+258 NIMGEGAPSAQRT

-278 KTQLADSGK
+278 KTQLTASGK

-293 LLQNANDYPQKIK
+293 LLQNANDYPQKI
-306 DVKQPVDVEF
+306 DNVKQPVDVEF

-329 AVFTEKNI
+329 AVFSERNI
-337 AAICNIND
+337 AAICDIND

-409 PQVLD
+409 ERVLD
-414 VFKKAKF
+414 IFKKTYKRF

-426 LRPTNP
+426 LRPTNET
-432 LTLRQ
+432 TLRK
-437 SDQNFVKLFKEVF
+437 SEQNFVKLFKDVF

-469 HDSFNENIIREKCN
+469 HDDVSQDIVRKKSN
-483 DKWVVNTYKAPI
+483 DQWVVNTYKDKI
-495 EEEIRKKINTEIDN
+495 KEETRKAINKEIDD

-524 FRETSVSFACAKK
+524 FKETSVSFACARNR
-537 GVDLCPIEDAILYC
+537 VELRPVEDALLYC

-561 FKFLMNTDMIPNG
+561 LKFLMNTDMIPTG
-574 PRNDIEI
+574 PRDDIAM
-581 DDVNLNI
+581 DLDVNR
-588 EIAYIAG
+588 EIAKIAG
-595 KKFFEWILE
+595 EKFFEWILE
-604 LCREQKYKTDTI
+604 LCSEQKYKIDTI
-616 YQLIPDFEECKNGVG
+616 YQLIPNFDDCKNGVG
-631 KNYKE
+631 NNYKD
-636 LIDQF
+636 LIEQF

-652 EFIPIGGGKFK
+652 EFIPIGGGMFK
-663 KLSDIILDETGFSS
+663 KISDIILDETGFSS
-677 KGAIKDSDFIRIV
+677 KGAIKDSDFIKIV
-690 SADKFLPMGLLRT
+690 SADKYLPMGLLRS
-703 NKDFNVF
+703 NKDFNIF
-710 LKRYLIKF
+710 LKRYLTKF
-718 GFSSNI
+718 GFLSNI

-729 LVQAITSKDMI
+729 LVQAITSKDMV

-745 QDNNNAFLKFLLDK
+745 QENNNAFLKFLLDK
-759 KWLADVSTSAIYV
+759 KWLVDVSTSAIYV

-808 TQTVEYFKEDE
+808 IQTVEYFKEDE

-838 MGVLLNAENKGNT
+838 TGVLLNAENKDNT
-851 IKELKVKSNSQSFYS
+851 IKELKVKSNSLSFYS

-887 INILKELPFFGFIHT
+887 INILKDLPFFGFIHT
-902 NDEDHDVAIDTFNN
+902 NNENHDVAIETFNK
-916 FVMEYSSEA
+916 FVMVYSSEA

-933 VDNNWIT
+933 VDNSWIT
-940 FVSRDYNKEV
+940 FVSEDYNEEV
-950 IDYLKSFFGVK
+950 IDYLKNFFGVRS
-961 PYSDSLVAC
+961 YSDSLVVC
-970 HFIRPHIETKSV
+970 HFIRPYITTKSV
-982 VRNGYY
+982 VRNGYI
-988 VGDEQIHVKSPFCD
+988 VDEQSHVKSPFCD
-1002 QIVTNIQDKKAS
+1002 QIIINIQEKEAS

-1024 KTVFEKSDLYDFPLL
+1024 KTVFEKRDLYEYPLL
-1039 VKDRDDDEVYLHR
+1039 VKDRDDEEVYLHR
-1052 TEQLR
+1052 TEQRR

-1090 CNDKEQSE
+1090 CNDKEQFE
-1098 AVHAFYHDI
+1098 AVLAFYQDI
-1107 CGVEYLTDRIFCFL
+1107 CGVVYLTARSFCFL
-1121 ISHLYFKEILKITT
+1121 ISSLYFKEILKITT
-1135 IPPFDESQKE
+1135 IPSFDESQKE
-1145 NIDYVNEYEQLRTK
+1145 NIEYVNEYEQLKAK

-1173 NIDIFKDKETNA
+1173 NIDNFKDKETNA
-1185 LPSKFETIVINDGHK
+1185 LPSKFESIVINDGIK

-1233 NDKYGSSLLLSAL
+1233 NDKYGSSSLLSAL
-1246 GVKDYT
+1246 GVKDYA
-1252 FSGFYEE
+1252 FSDFYEKV
-1259 FICTHSKTIGNYIN
+1259 ICTHPKTIGSYIN
-1273 DFEKNKDFHKFLIE
+1273 DFEKNKDFHKFIIE
-1287 HITSI
+1287 HVTSI
-1292 APEKLT
+1292 APEKLA
-1298 LLSQFPIFV
+1298 LLSQFPIYV

-1321 LKIPAVVKASL
+1321 LTIPAVVRASL
-1332 SGNKILSSTVTELF
+1332 SGHKILSSTVTELF
-1346 EKKLVKASDLD
+1346 EKKLVKASDLN
-1357 IIHPDYQPDEKFDS
+1357 IIHPDYRPDEKFEE
-1371 YWSKFNNVRFESS
+1371 YWSKFGNVRFESS
-1384 HFVKWL
+1384 HFVEWL
-1390 LSNKQT
+1390 FSHKQT

-1403 SNENIEFWRWAKT
+1403 TTENIEFWRWAKV
-1416 NIADD
+1416 NIADH

-1432 IVLPLPSEPSNTD
+1432 IVLPLPSEPSSTD
-1445 TANTTQDTF
+1445 IVNATQDTF
-1454 KALTNTIY
+1454 KPLTNTIY
-1462 ASNHYMVNEDIE
+1462 ASNHYMANEDIE
-1474 SFVKLNDPNALF
+1474 SFVKLNDKNALF
-1486 VSDIYLTDQ
+1486 ISDKYLTHQ
-1495 ETPETIAAWIGFWKK
+1495 ETPETIAAWMGFWKK

-1518 SIIIKTIIPKL
+1518 SIIINTIIRKL
-1529 PSIKNEKLPDLFAQY
+1529 SSIKNENLPNLFAQY
-1544 EVELR
+1544 EAELR
-1549 KQDTNLPST
+1549 KQYTNLPST

-1565 TADGI
+1565 TADGV
-1570 YRKLSSTVY
+1570 YRNLSSTVY

-1588 SYIAIPNSIS
+1588 PYISIPNSVS

-1605 VSALMLQIAT
+1605 ISALMFQIAT
-1615 AANATVVNTLLD
+1615 AANATIVNTPLD

-1634 RYAELQTTKEKID
+1634 RYADLQTIKEKID
-1647 QSLSN
+1647 NSLSN
-1652 TSIVVT
+1652 ANIVVT

-1663 TVKSFDSIHFALL
+1663 SVAFFDSIHFALL

-1688 SITDLETSI
+1688 SITDLESSI
-1697 SSLKLYSN
+1697 SSLKLYSS
-1705 AGVLTLPKALTVGSV
+1705 ACVLTLPKTLTAGSV

-1761 GFGEKEIPLLEK
+1761 GFSENEIPLLEK
-1773 YPKFARYFWGTFL
+1773 YPKFAQYFWGNFL

-1794 NAQKTILGYFRDRKF
+1794 NAQKTILGYFRDKKF
-1809 STVACI
+1809 STVPCI

-1823 PEDLYFGND
+1823 PEELYYGKD

-1847 PSVADIVFEEN
+1847 PAVSDIVFEEN

-1869 FKSDKLTLQDCF
+1869 FKSDMLNLQDCF
-1881 NALVCYNDQ
+1881 DALVCYNDQ

-1909 KHIAIRDDYR
+1909 KHLAIRDAYR
-1919 NNPNAKWI
+1919 NKPDAKWI
-1927 SGDNDTKRIE
+1927 SGDNDTKRID

-1973 ACECLGIGVIH
+1973 ACDCLAISVIH
-1984 DNTADMETVHVKS
+1984 DNTTDMETVHVKS
-1997 IEPDMTEDS
+1997 IKPDMTEDS

-2041 KFVCCESIILRYK
+2041 KFVCCESIMLRYK

-2072 DTFMYVDSYKDPRL
+2072 DIFMYVDSYKDPRL

-2101 ADKDIILNL
+2101 AYKDIVLNL

-2135 FMEVYDRGISS
+2135 FMEAYDSGISS

-2156 PIESKIEHK
+2156 LTETKIEHK
-2165 KIEVTDQAS
+2165 TIEVIDQ
-2174 EVPVEEKE
+2174 VPNIPIENEE
-2182 TPLDENINISHEQSS
+2182 TPHEKNINNSHEQSAKPES
-2197 ETVLTKEKS
+2197 TKDTS
-2206 QKEKVSANEKAT
+2206 QKEKISANEKAST
-2218 DGKQQETGSKQKE
+2218 EKQQDTDTKSETASK
-2231 TEPSQPNEQTT
+2231 PNGQTT
-2242 KSKPSYERL
+2242 KSKPFYERL

-2256 KRREMKVGTQNPQT
+2256 KRREMKVGAQNPKT
-2270 MGINRIIGDDEKHQ
+2270 MGINRIINDDEKRQ

-2321 MDIKEFVLN
+2321 MDIQEFVLN
-2330 KHRELE
+2330 KHSVLE
-2336 SIGNKFIHRC
+2336 SIRNKFIHRC

-2357 EIWNLLAQDECV
+2357 GIWNLLAQDECV

-2384 ESQKELMQMIDQDA
+2384 ESQEELMQMIDQDA

-2405 NDKKDIVNKVYDDD
+2405 NDKKNIVNRVYDDD
-2419 VLSVLKTNGNIYTLI
+2419 ILSDLKTNGNVYTLI
-2434 RTIKEDNSQ
+2434 RTVKEDNSL

-2450 DIPINSYS
+2450 DIPVNSYS
-2458 DEDVDPDMF
+2458 DEDIDPDMF